1 MRRTTLAALAAA
13 LGLMI
18 SSPTLTAETL
28 QIGTTPVAGNPSA
41 LPMRGASMTE
51 VENRYGAPERRL
63 AAVGQPPISR
73 WVYAGFVVYF
83 EYSHVVHA
91 VRTSPADR
99 G

>member
-28 QIGTTPVAGNPSA
+28 EIGTTPVAGSPSA

-51 VENRYGAPERRL
+51 VENRFGAPERRVS
-63 AAVGQPPISR
+63 AVGQPPISR
-73 WVYAGFVVYF
+73 WVYADFVVYF

-91 VRTSPADR
+91 VRKNSADR